1 MAEDDVD
8 ALGTVDLPGVL
19 PMVPGVALAAAG
31 ALVLLAALAALGSAV
46 WRVRQRRRDER
57 EAGLG
62 AFTAVDI
69 ANALANHEIAVHYQP
84 VFASDGARLVSV
96 EALLRWDH
104 PKHGTLPARRF
115 LNRADLQGSLPALGD
130 LVFRSACIF
139 TRELQYYV
147 PDIRV
152 SVNVAASQLTDRD
165 FPRIVKRALDMSG
178 LAPSHL
184 ALEVPESAVR
194 QNKQAAESIM
204 ALGELG
210 VTVTIDDYW
219 AAPVP
224 SEATLDV
231 VRQVKV
237 DLRANTWSDAAAQQI
252 REAAA
257 KARRQGLSVVAK
269 RVETEHERWFQR
281 EIGCDFVQG
290 NAYGEPLPAQAFR
303 DRVARLMMATEPSAL
318 AAPVPATVS

>member
-1 MAEDDVD
+1 MNG
-8 ALGTVDLPGVL
+8 LLTVDLPGAL
-19 PMVPGVALAAAG
+19 PAVPVVALAAAG
-31 ALVLLAALAALGSAV
+31 ALVLVAALAALGKAL
-46 WRVRQRRRDER
+46 WRVRRRRRDAR

-62 AFTAVDI
+62 AFTAIDI

-84 VFASDGARLVSV
+84 VFASDGARLVGI
-96 EALLRWDH
+96 EALVRWEH

-139 TRELQYYV
+139 TRELQFFV

-152 SVNVAASQLTDRD
+152 SVNITASQLLDRD
-165 FPRIVKRALDMSG
+165 FPRIVKRALDLSG

-194 QNKQAAESIM
+194 QNKLAANSIL

-219 AAPVP
+219 AAAVS
-224 SEATLDV
+224 SEANLGV
-231 VRQVKV
+231 VRAVKV
-237 DLRANTWSDAAAQQI
+237 DLRANTWSESAADQI

-257 KARRQGLSVVAK
+257 KARSQGLSVVAK

-303 DRVARLMMATEPSAL
+303 ERVARLVMAPERAPVG
-318 AAPVPATVS
+318 APVPVTAG

>member
-1 MAEDDVD
+1 MNSFQ
-8 ALGTVDLPGVL
+8 TVDLPGAL
-19 PMVPGVALAAAG
+19 PIVPVVALAAAG
-31 ALVLLAALAALGSAV
+31 ALVLIAALAALGSAL
-46 WRVRQRRRDER
+46 WRARQRRRDER
-57 EAGLG
+57 ESGLG
-62 AFTAVDI
+62 AFTAIDI

-96 EALLRWDH
+96 EALLRWEH

-139 TRELQYYV
+139 TRELQFHV
-147 PDIRV
+147 PDLRV
-152 SVNVAASQLTDRD
+152 SVNVAASQLLDRD

-184 ALEVPESAVR
+184 ALEVPENAVR
-194 QNKQAAESIM
+194 QHKQAADSIL
-204 ALGELG
+204 ALGDLG

-219 AAPVP
+219 AAPMP
-224 SEATLDV
+224 SEASLDV
-231 VRQVKV
+231 VRSVKV
-237 DLRANTWSDAAAQQI
+237 DLRANTWSEAAADQI

-269 RVETEHERWFQR
+269 RVETEHERRFQR

-290 NAYGEPLPAQAFR
+290 NAYGEPLSAQAFR
-303 DRVARLMMATEPSAL
+303 DRVVRLVMATEPSPVAV
-318 AAPVPATVS
+318 PVPVAVG

>member
-1 MAEDDVD
+1 MNG
-8 ALGTVDLPGVL
+8 LLTVDLPGAL
-19 PMVPGVALAAAG
+19 PAVPVVALAAAG
-31 ALVLLAALAALGSAV
+31 ALVLVVALAALGMAL
-46 WRVRQRRRDER
+46 WRVRQSRRDER

-62 AFTAVDI
+62 AFTAIDI

-84 VFASDGARLVSV
+84 VFASDGARLAGI
-96 EALLRWDH
+96 EALVRWEH

-139 TRELQYYV
+139 TRELQFFV

-152 SVNVAASQLTDRD
+152 SVNITASQLLDRD
-165 FPRIVKRALDMSG
+165 FPRIVKRALDLSG

-194 QNKQAAESIM
+194 QNRQAAADSIL

-219 AAPVP
+219 AAPVS
-224 SEATLDV
+224 SEASLGV
-231 VRQVKV
+231 VRAVKV
-237 DLRANTWSDAAAQQI
+237 DLRANTWSESAADQI

-257 KARRQGLSVVAK
+257 KARSQGLSVVAK

-290 NAYGEPLPAQAFR
+290 NAYGEPLPAPAFR
-303 DRVARLMMATEPSAL
+303 ERVARLAMTAEAPL
-318 AAPVPATVS
+318 AAPVPLAAG

>member
-1 MAEDDVD
+1 MD
-8 ALGTVDLPGVL
+8 AFLSVDLPGAL
-19 PMVPGVALAAAG
+19 PAVPLVALGAAAV
-31 ALVLLAALAALGSAV
+31 VLLGLFAAVVRLV

-84 VFASDGARLVSV
+84 VFAADGARLVSV
-96 EALLRWDH
+96 EALLRWEH

-115 LNRADLQGSLPALGD
+115 INRADLQGALPALGD

-139 TRELQYYV
+139 TRELQFYL

-152 SVNVAASQLTDRD
+152 SVNVAASQLADPD
-165 FPRIVKRALDMSG
+165 FHRIVKRALDMSG
-178 LAPSHL
+178 LQPSHL
-184 ALEVPESAVR
+184 AIEVTESAVR
-194 QNKQAAESIM
+194 NDKHAAESIL

-210 VTVTIDDYW
+210 LSVIIDDYW

-224 SEATLDV
+224 SEAALDV
-231 VRQVKV
+231 VRSVKV
-237 DLRANTWSDAAAQQI
+237 DLRANTWSEAAAQQI
-252 REAAA
+252 REAAE
-257 KARRQGLSVVAK
+257 KARRHGMTVVAK

-303 DRVARLMMATEPSAL
+303 DRVARLVMANEPSPVASSPL
-318 AAPVPATVS
+318 AAL